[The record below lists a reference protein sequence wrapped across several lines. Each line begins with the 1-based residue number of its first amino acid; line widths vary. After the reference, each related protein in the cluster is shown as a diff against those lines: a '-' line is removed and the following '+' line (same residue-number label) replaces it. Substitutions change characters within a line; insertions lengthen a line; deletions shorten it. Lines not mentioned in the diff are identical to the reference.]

1 MVFFPS
7 HLCFYKLFIFKNRCK
22 SVYGGGSVPMR
33 AVPQRSQRT
42 VSDALELELQV
53 VESHEN
59 WRLGIELGS
68 PVT

>member
-1 MVFFPS
+1 
-7 HLCFYKLFIFKNRCK
+7 
-22 SVYGGGSVPMR
+22 MR